1 MYLFAAA
8 IGGDGISEAQAV
20 PKGLAFH
27 PCAPGLIASRGLRK
41 VSLCDLTSPQG
52 PCLSIGGSSAFEG
65 VREEK
70 RREERVEMRKGAGE
84 GQREER
90 QTNGLRNATSCEH
103 GDLREPLAVCG
114 VKPHST
120 VRGPF

>member
-70 RREERVEMRKGAGE
+70 RRAGRDAQRGGGGAERRASDERVE
-84 GQREER
+84 ER
-90 QTNGLRNATSCEH
+90 HEL
-103 GDLREPLAVCG
+103 
-114 VKPHST
+114 
-120 VRGPF
+120 